1 MSSKI
6 EQIIDELDEY
16 IDNCKYQ
23 PFSNSRIVVNK
34 DELNEIIVE
43 LRMRVPEEIKKYQK
57 IIAQQEAILNDAR
70 SQASNMINDAQA
82 QIDVLVS
89 DHEVMQR
96 AYERANE
103 VIEEARSQADA
114 IVDQAVADA
123 NNIREGAMQYTDS
136 LLAEVQ
142 NIVTGSA
149 AESKRK
155 MDEMFA
161 AIESVYNECS
171 LNRSQL
177 AVTPAETQQTAA
189 PADYETENN
198 EQ

>member
-23 PFSNSRIVVNK
+23 AFSNSRIVVNK

-57 IIAQQEAILNDAR
+57 IIAQQDAILDDAR

-96 AYERANE
+96 AYQRANE
-103 VIEEARSQADA
+103 VIDEARGQADE
-114 IVDQAVADA
+114 IINQAVADA
-123 NNIREGAMQYTDS
+123 NNIREGAIQYTDG
-136 LLAEVQ
+136 LLAQVQ
-142 NIVTGSA
+142 DIITGSA
-149 AESKRK
+149 ADGKRRF
-155 MDEMFA
+155 DEMFN
-161 AIESVYNECS
+161 AIESVYTECAE
-171 LNRSQL
+171 NRSQL
-177 AVTPAETQQTAA
+177 AVNQEPQQQSAPAE
-189 PADYETENN
+189 YETENN

>member
-6 EQIIDELDEY
+6 EQIIDELEEY

-23 PFSNSRIVVNK
+23 PFSNSKIVVNK
-34 DELNEIIVE
+34 EELDELIVE
-43 LRMRVPEEIKKYQK
+43 MRMRVPDEIKKYQK
-57 IIAQQEAILNDAR
+57 IVSQQDAILDDAR
-70 SQASNMINDAQA
+70 SQAQNMLNDAQA

-96 AYERANE
+96 AYQRANE
-103 VIEEARSQADA
+103 VVDEAHSQADA

-123 NNIREGAMQYTDS
+123 NSIREGAMQYTDS

-142 NIVTGSA
+142 NIISGTVSD
-149 AESKRK
+149 SRQKL
-155 MDEMFA
+155 DQMFT
-161 AIESVYNECS
+161 SLDSLYNECAA
-171 LNRSQL
+171 NRSQL
-177 AVTPAETQQTAA
+177 VVNNPEPQQQTA
-189 PADYETENN
+189 DNYENENA